1 MKVKE
6 AELELVKEEANE
18 SRNEEK
24 IKQAKEKVESKKLRL
39 QG

>member
-6 AELELVKEEANE
+6 AELELLKEKAKKPLNE
-18 SRNEEK
+18 GT

>member
-6 AELELVKEEANE
+6 AELELVKEEAKE

-24 IKQAKEKVESKKLRL
+24 VKQAKAKVESKKLRL